1 MSEYRQCWKY
11 ILYMLI
17 YFTLYISGFSVQRNL
32 FNQPTEAYLK
42 AKNVS
47 VTVFNIHAWSD
58 LAIVVCLVL
67 DIYVQNQKIL
77 WEDEGRDFNGIPFII
92 LDTKV
97 LHCVTP
103 TYYSTKKKK
112 KQAAFHPSFEKLT
125 NELQSFEMFRNGKL
139 LW

>member
-1 MSEYRQCWKY
+1 
-11 ILYMLI
+11 MLI
-17 YFTLYISGFSVQRNL
+17 YFTVNISEFSVQRTL

-67 DIYVQNQKIL
+67 DIFVQNQKIL
-77 WEDEGRDFNGIPFII
+77 WEDEGRDFNGIPII
-92 LDTKV
+92 VLDTKV
-97 LHCVTP
+97 LHCQHGKDRKASAKMKAKETKAE
-103 TYYSTKKKK
+103 YYVDV
-112 KQAAFHPSFEKLT
+112 
-125 NELQSFEMFRNGKL
+125 

>member
-1 MSEYRQCWKY
+1 
-11 ILYMLI
+11 MLI
-17 YFTLYISGFSVQRNL
+17 YFTVYISEFSVQRTL

-47 VTVFNIHAWSD
+47 LTVFNIHAWSD

-92 LDTKV
+92 LNTKV
-97 LHCVTP
+97 LHCQHGKDRKASAKMKAKETKAE
-103 TYYSTKKKK
+103 YYVDV
-112 KQAAFHPSFEKLT
+112 L
-125 NELQSFEMFRNGKL
+125 
-139 LW
+139 